1 LRRCAPEAGAANT
14 QERALLGP
22 NKKNSMT
29 TITMQS
35 TRSERRSGT
44 GAAETGHDRGRRG
57 AARRLVLVMV
67 LLGLL
72 VAVAVA
78 ANYGPVRHYLDARAR
93 ADRAAAEV
101 AALQERTT
109 HLQAQLGKLSEAGY
123 LEDLARQQLS
133 YTLPGEELYVVTD
146 DTGTAEGA
154 AAGAGESQAAGELAG
169 AGTVT
174 DAAAGEDE
182 SFVTGDASFEEI
194 AGVVTEIVADRLGA
208 ALAPGVITTPATA
221 AADLEEQFGEAVGS
235 AAAEASAAAAEV
247 SSAVGDAASGAM
259 AAVKP
264 GLFERILLAV
274 ASLF

>member
-1 LRRCAPEAGAANT
+1 
-14 QERALLGP
+14 
-22 NKKNSMT
+22 M
-29 TITMQS
+29 I
-35 TRSERRSGT
+35 
-44 GAAETGHDRGRRG
+44 
-57 AARRLVLVMV
+57 V

-72 VAVAVA
+72 VVVAVA

-93 ADRAAAEV
+93 VDKAAAEV

-109 HLQAQLGKLSEAGY
+109 ELQAQLGKLSQSGY
-123 LEDLARQQLS
+123 LEDLARQQLT
-133 YTLPGEELYVVTD
+133 YALPGEDLYVVTD
-146 DTGTAEGA
+146 AAGAAEAA

-174 DAAAGEDE
+174 DAAAGEGE

-221 AADLEEQFGEAVGS
+221 AADLEEQIGEAVGS

-247 SSAVGDAASGAM
+247 SSAVGDAASGA
-259 AAVKP
+259 AASVQP
-264 GLFERILLAV
+264 GLLERILLAV
-274 ASLF
+274 ASFF

>member
-1 LRRCAPEAGAANT
+1 MPPKPGTTGGGA
-14 QERALLGP
+14 
-22 NKKNSMT
+22 
-29 TITMQS
+29 
-35 TRSERRSGT
+35 
-44 GAAETGHDRGRRG
+44 G
-57 AARRLVLVMV
+57 AARRLVLVIV

-72 VAVAVA
+72 VVVAVA

-93 ADRAAAEV
+93 ADKAAAEV

-109 HLQAQLGKLSEAGY
+109 ELQAQLGKLSQSGY

-133 YTLPGEELYVVTD
+133 YALPGEELYVVTD
-146 DTGTAEGA
+146 AAGAAGAA

-174 DAAAGEDE
+174 DAAGGGGE
-182 SFVTGDASFEEI
+182 SFVTGDASFAEI

-221 AADLEEQFGEAVGS
+221 AADLQEQIGEAVGS

-247 SSAVGDAASGAM
+247 SSAVGDAASGA
-259 AAVKP
+259 AASVEP
-264 GLFERILLAV
+264 GLLERILLAV
-274 ASLF
+274 ASFF